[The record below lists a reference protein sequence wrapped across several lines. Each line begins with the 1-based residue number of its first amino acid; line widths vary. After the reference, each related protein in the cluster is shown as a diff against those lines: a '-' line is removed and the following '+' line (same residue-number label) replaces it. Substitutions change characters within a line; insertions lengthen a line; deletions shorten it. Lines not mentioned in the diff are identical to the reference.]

1 MNETNT
7 IEKDSR
13 LLEEKFFEE
22 VTRIQERQGEIAEI
36 QVLLEAAISNSKK
49 LSQPKGEIVSFEKLL
64 QIKQISETLSD
75 KVEENKQSV
84 LDLYHSVFPDDF
96 FISQDYYKVW
106 IEIRPNMIVKFADDL
121 ESIEV
126 KAPTDLN

>member
-1 MNETNT
+1 MNETST

-49 LSQPKGEIVSFEKLL
+49 LSQPNGEIVSFEKLL
-64 QIKQISETLSD
+64 QIKQISETLTD

-106 IEIRPNMIVKFADDL
+106 IELRPNMIVKFADDL